1 MIFLGAFFGVLMLE
15 TIKGVLIGIILSFAE
30 VIIRSAKPARCFLG
44 IQPGHRHF
52 RDLNESSQI
61 LPLKGVVIYRF
72 SSSLFFANID
82 IFQKDIEDSIRDDT
96 KAVIVDASAIGS
108 IDITAADRLSIIYKN
123 LKKRGIRFYLTEH
136 IAGLNDQLRELGF
149 KYMIEEGAV
158 RRTIHI
164 ALKDMGITRP
174 YPLEGNVENVERSAI
189 RKRFDNR
196 IQEFTWAFGKETE
209 AVIEHQIHLQVEKL
223 KKSHDIDALLHGNWG
238 YKEAMDK
245 KEWLDHLQEHLGE
258 IFR

>member
-1 MIFLGAFFGVLMLE
+1 M
-15 TIKGVLIGIILSFAE
+15 
-30 VIIRSAKPARCFLG
+30 
-44 IQPGHRHF
+44 HRTYH
-52 RDLNESSQI
+52 LHTAYS
-61 LPLKGVVIYRF
+61 LLKCAYNLQLFVF
-72 SSSLFFANID
+72 SSRIRAEHEFFLVLVQD
-82 IFQKDIEDSIRDDT
+82 YER
-96 KAVIVDASAIGS
+96 ASRVS
-108 IDITAADRLSIIYKN
+108 QLPNKN

-258 IFR
+258 IIQAAGMDEQELFKKLEENREEVQQKILEERPDLEEELLQQKEKLDEELKKKYSEVCRKIQRIRKEN